1 MPKFLKKSFLAMEP
15 AELGKL
21 KLSEARALLR
31 QARAAYEK
39 QEKTFSKYKDSVWS
53 PAVEKMQDY
62 YEDTGKNSI
71 SKMRLSKVQNE
82 LFRLQD
88 FFGSETATVPGA
100 RRVMMEQDRRIFGTS
115 EKTGKPIKRMTLDQ
129 RTEFWAAYNEF
140 VNMEKESYIRNM
152 GSNTIQTFLGQ
163 IILEKNK
170 KGDGYS
176 GFDSSDFKEL
186 RLRIA
191 RDREREEW
199 EMSSYESGDSDV
211 LSGKRSY

>member
-1 MPKFLKKSFLAMEP
+1 MPRFLKKSFLAMEP

-39 QEKTFSKYKDSVWS
+39 QEQTFSKYKDSVWS

-88 FFGSETATVPGA
+88 FFGSETSTVPGA

-115 EKTGKPIKRMTLDQ
+115 EKTGKPIKRMSLDQ

-186 RLRIA
+186 RRRIA

-199 EMSSYESGDSDV
+199 EMSSYESGDSYV

>member
-21 KLSEARALLR
+21 KLTEARALLR

-39 QEKTFSKYKDSVWS
+39 QEKTFAKYENSVWS
-53 PAVEKMQDY
+53 PALEKMQDY
-62 YEDTGKNSI
+62 YDDVGKNPI
-71 SKMRLSKVQNE
+71 SKMRLSKVQSE

-88 FFGSETATVPGA
+88 FFGSETSTVPGA

-115 EKTGKPIKRMTLDQ
+115 EKTGKPIRRMTLDE

-140 VNMEKESYIRNM
+140 INMEKEAYVRNM

-176 GFDSSDFKEL
+176 GFDYSDFKEL
-186 RLRIA
+186 RRRIA

>member
-39 QEKTFSKYKDSVWS
+39 QEKTFAKYENSVWS
-53 PAVEKMQDY
+53 PALEKMEDY

-186 RLRIA
+186 RRRIA

>member
-21 KLSEARALLR
+21 KLSEARSLLR

-88 FFGSETATVPGA
+88 FFGSETSTVPGA
-100 RRVMMEQDRRIFGTS
+100 RRVMLEQDRRIFGTN
-115 EKTGKPIKRMTLDQ
+115 EKTGKPIKRMSLDQ
-129 RTEFWAAYNEF
+129 RTDFWAAYNEF

-186 RLRIA
+186 RRRIA

>member
-88 FFGSETATVPGA
+88 FFGSETSTVPGA
-100 RRVMMEQDRRIFGTS
+100 RRVMLEQDRRIFGTS
-115 EKTGKPIKRMTLDQ
+115 EKTGKPIKRMSLEQ
-129 RTEFWAAYNEF
+129 RTELWAAYNEF

-186 RLRIA
+186 RRRIA

-199 EMSSYESGDSDV
+199 EMSSYEIGDSDV

>member
-1 MPKFLKKSFLAMEP
+1 
-15 AELGKL
+15 
-21 KLSEARALLR
+21 
-31 QARAAYEK
+31 
-39 QEKTFSKYKDSVWS
+39 
-53 PAVEKMQDY
+53 MQDY

-88 FFGSETATVPGA
+88 FFGSETSTVPGA

-115 EKTGKPIKRMTLDQ
+115 EKTGKPIKRMTLEQ
-129 RTEFWAAYNEF
+129 RTDFWAAYNEF
-140 VNMEKESYIRNM
+140 INMEKESYIRNM

-170 KGDGYS
+170 KGKGYS
-176 GFDSSDFKEL
+176 GFNSTDFEEL
-186 RLRIA
+186 KHRIA

>member
-21 KLSEARALLR
+21 KLSEARSLLR

-39 QEKTFSKYKDSVWS
+39 QEQTFSKYKDSVWS

-88 FFGSETATVPGA
+88 FFGSETSTVPGA

-115 EKTGKPIKRMTLDQ
+115 EKTGKPIKRMSLDQ

-176 GFDSSDFKEL
+176 GFDYSDFKEL
-186 RLRIA
+186 RRRIA

>member
-21 KLSEARALLR
+21 KLSEARSLLR

-88 FFGSETATVPGA
+88 FFGSETSTVPGA
-100 RRVMMEQDRRIFGTS
+100 RRVMLEQDRRIFGTN
-115 EKTGKPIKRMTLDQ
+115 EKTGKPIKRMSLDQ
-129 RTEFWAAYNEF
+129 RTDFWAAYNEF

-163 IILEKNK
+163 IIIEKNK

-186 RLRIA
+186 RRRIA

>member
-1 MPKFLKKSFLAMEP
+1 MAKFLKKSFVSMEP
-15 AELGKL
+15 SELGKL
-21 KLSEARALLR
+21 KLSDARSLLR
-31 QARAAYEK
+31 KARTAYEK

-53 PAVEKMQDY
+53 PALEKMQDY
-62 YEDTGKNSI
+62 YDDTGKNPI

-88 FFGSETATVPGA
+88 FFGSETSTVPGS
-100 RRVMMEQDRRIFGTS
+100 RRVMIEQDRRIFGTS
-115 EKTGKPIKRMTLDQ
+115 EKTGKPIKRMTLDE

-163 IILEKNK
+163 IILEKAK
-170 KGDGYS
+170 KGDGYN
-176 GFDSSDFKEL
+176 GFDYSDFKEL
-186 RLRIA
+186 RRRIE

-199 EMSSYESGDSDV
+199 EMSNYESGDSDV
-211 LSGKRSY
+211 LSGKRFY

>member
-21 KLSEARALLR
+21 KLSEARSLLR

-39 QEKTFSKYKDSVWS
+39 QEKTFSKYKGSVWS

-88 FFGSETATVPGA
+88 FFGSETSTVPGA
-100 RRVMMEQDRRIFGTS
+100 RRVMLEQDRRIFGTN
-115 EKTGKPIKRMTLDQ
+115 EKTGKPIKRMSLDQ
-129 RTEFWAAYNEF
+129 RTDFWAAYNEF

-186 RLRIA
+186 RRRIA

-199 EMSSYESGDSDV
+199 EMSSYESGDNDV

>member
-1 MPKFLKKSFLAMEP
+1 MAKFLKKSFVGME
-15 AELGKL
+15 ASELGKL
-21 KLSEARALLR
+21 KLTEARSLLR

-62 YEDTGKNSI
+62 YDESGKNPI

-88 FFGSETATVPGA
+88 FFGSETSTVPGA
-100 RRVMMEQDRRIFGTS
+100 RRVMIEQDRRIFGTS
-115 EKTGKPIKRMTLDQ
+115 EKTGKPIKRMSLDQ

-186 RLRIA
+186 RRRIA

>member
-21 KLSEARALLR
+21 KLSEARSLLR

-82 LFRLQD
+82 LFRIQD
-88 FFGSETATVPGA
+88 FFGSETSTVPGA
-100 RRVMMEQDRRIFGTS
+100 RRVMLEQDRRIFGTN
-115 EKTGKPIKRMTLDQ
+115 EKTGKPIKRMSLDQ
-129 RTEFWAAYNEF
+129 RTDFWAAYNEF

-186 RLRIA
+186 RRRIA

-199 EMSSYESGDSDV
+199 EMSSYESGDNDV

>member
-21 KLSEARALLR
+21 KLSEARSLLR

-53 PAVEKMQDY
+53 PSVEKMQDY

-88 FFGSETATVPGA
+88 FFGSETSTVPGA
-100 RRVMMEQDRRIFGTS
+100 RRVMLEQDRRIFGTN
-115 EKTGKPIKRMTLDQ
+115 EKTGKPIKRMSLDQ
-129 RTEFWAAYNEF
+129 RTDFWAAYNEF

-186 RLRIA
+186 RRRIA

>member
-1 MPKFLKKSFLAMEP
+1 MPKFSKKSFLKMEP

-39 QEKTFSKYKDSVWS
+39 QEQTFSKYENSVWS
-53 PAVEKMQDY
+53 PALEKMQDY
-62 YEDTGKNSI
+62 YEDNGKNPV
-71 SKMRLSKVQNE
+71 SKMRLSKVQSE

-88 FFGSETATVPGA
+88 FFGSETSTVPGA
-100 RRVMMEQDRRIFGTS
+100 RRVMLEQDRRIFGTS
-115 EKTGKPIKRMTLDQ
+115 EKTGKPIRRMTLDE

-140 VNMEKESYIRNM
+140 INMEKEAYVRNM

-176 GFDSSDFKEL
+176 GFDYSDFKEL
-186 RLRIA
+186 RRRIEN
-191 RDREREEW
+191 DLKREEW

>member
-39 QEKTFSKYKDSVWS
+39 QEKTFAKYENSVWS
-53 PAVEKMQDY
+53 PALEKMQDY
-62 YEDTGKNSI
+62 YEDVGKNSI
-71 SKMRLSKVQNE
+71 SKMRLSKVQSE

-88 FFGSETATVPGA
+88 FFGYETSTVPGA

-115 EKTGKPIKRMTLDQ
+115 EKTGKPIRRMTLDE

-140 VNMEKESYIRNM
+140 INMEKEAYVRNM

-163 IILEKNK
+163 IIREKNK

-176 GFDSSDFKEL
+176 GFDYSDFKEL
-186 RLRIA
+186 RRRIEN
-191 RDREREEW
+191 DRKREEW

>member
-1 MPKFLKKSFLAMEP
+1 MAKFVKKSFLEMEP
-15 AELGKL
+15 SELGKL

-31 QARAAYEK
+31 KARAAYEK
-39 QEKTFSKYKDSVWS
+39 QEKTFSKYKESVWS
-53 PAVEKMQDY
+53 PAVEKMQNY
-62 YEDTGKNSI
+62 YEDMGKNAI

-88 FFGSETATVPGA
+88 FFGSDTSTVPGA
-100 RRVMMEQDRRIFGTS
+100 RRVMLEQDRRIFGTS
-115 EKTGKPIKRMTLDQ
+115 EKTGKPIRRMSLDQ
-129 RTEFWAAYNEF
+129 RTQFWAAYNEF
-140 VNMEKESYIRNM
+140 INMEKESYVRNM
-152 GSNTIQTFLGQ
+152 GSNTIQTYLGQ

-176 GFDSSDFKEL
+176 GFDYSDFKEL
-186 RLRIA
+186 RRRIEN
-191 RDREREEW
+191 DREREEW

>member
-21 KLSEARALLR
+21 KLSEARSLLR

-39 QEKTFSKYKDSVWS
+39 QEKTFSKYKESVWS

-88 FFGSETATVPGA
+88 FFGSETSTVPGA
-100 RRVMMEQDRRIFGTS
+100 RRVMLEQDRRIFGTN
-115 EKTGKPIKRMTLDQ
+115 EKTGKPIKRMSLDQ
-129 RTEFWAAYNEF
+129 RTDFWAAYNEF

-186 RLRIA
+186 RRRIA